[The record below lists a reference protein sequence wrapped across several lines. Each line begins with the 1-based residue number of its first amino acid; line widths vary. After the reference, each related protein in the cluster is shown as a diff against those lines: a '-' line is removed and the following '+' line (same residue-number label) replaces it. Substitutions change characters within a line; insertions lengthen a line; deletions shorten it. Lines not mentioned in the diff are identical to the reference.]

1 MNQLILSLY
10 QPNSPEVI
18 SRTQAALSQLQGTPQ
33 AWQIAKLLLARPDEK
48 VKFFGALT
56 IIVKLNTERYVSGF
70 VVAGKSNTWSS
81 DPWDSSHLADDD
93 AVELLVHMIDWY
105 ITSISSS
112 NGPLVSRKLASAL
125 STFLVHFHRLWPR
138 FLYHLTYCLVN
149 HNSVSP
155 RDLDTSHNLEDA
167 LARLG
172 PSETRAALWV
182 ITNIVDDLPK
192 FDLNAVVK

>member
-1 MNQLILSLY
+1 MHDQQLPSSIDEVELLILSLY

-18 SRTQAALSQLQGTPQ
+18 SRTQATLSQLQGTPQ
-33 AWQIAKLLLARPDEK
+33 AWQIAQLLLARPDEK

-56 IIVKLNTERYVSGF
+56 IIVKLNTE
-70 VVAGKSNTWSS
+70 
-81 DPWDSSHLADDD
+81 SSHLADDD

-125 STFLVHFHRLWPR
+125 ATFLVHFHRLWPR

-149 HNSVSP
+149 HSSITP
-155 RDLDTSHNLEDA
+155 RDVDTSQNLGDA

-172 PSETRAALWV
+172 VSETRAALWV
-182 ITNIVDDLPK
+182 VTNVVDDLPK
-192 FDLNAVVK
+192 FDLNAANK